1 MGCSVLLSA
10 VLVLLLSSSIFVFF
24 RGNADHLTTVE
35 EADKVTLPDQPR
47 VVDFEQYGNYITV
60 DEKHQR
66 KLFYYFVES
75 TTDPASKPLVL
86 WLNGGPGCSSIGQGA
101 FTEHGPFKP
110 TAMGLG
116 LVENPYSWNRVANML
131 YLDSPRGVG
140 FSYSAN
146 SSDYYLVNDEMTARD
161 NMMFLLGWFSKF
173 PKYQN
178 SEFFITGESYAG
190 HYAPQ
195 LAQLILQTQPNI
207 KLKGI
212 MIGNPLL
219 DFDTDFN
226 SRAEYLWSHG
236 LISDSTYSRFTKACN
251 FATYKRQ
258 KRIGNISTICSDV
271 YHEVV
276 TSTSRFIDTFDVTS
290 DVCLDFLQAHRLL
303 HPHSGE
309 KMDVCLEDHTA
320 KYLNRQDVQKALHSR
335 VVGMP
340 YWSTCSSVM
349 LYDFQNLENPTLSLL
364 GTLVKAGVRVLAY
377 SGDQDSFIPLTGTRT
392 LVKGL
397 AEDLGLNTTEVYR
410 VWFDGKQVAGW
421 TEVYGGFLSFAT
433 IRGAAHAAP
442 FSQPERLL
450 VLFKS
455 FVEGK
460 SPPTS

>member
-1 MGCSVLLSA
+1 MRPTNG
-10 VLVLLLSSSIFVFF
+10 
-24 RGNADHLTTVE
+24 
-35 EADKVTLPDQPR
+35 
-47 VVDFEQYGNYITV
+47 
-60 DEKHQR
+60 R
-66 KLFYYFVES
+66 KE
-75 TTDPASKPLVL
+75 
-86 WLNGGPGCSSIGQGA
+86 
-101 FTEHGPFKP
+101 
-110 TAMGLG
+110 
-116 LVENPYSWNRVANML
+116 
-131 YLDSPRGVG
+131 
-140 FSYSAN
+140 
-146 SSDYYLVNDEMTARD
+146 
-161 NMMFLLGWFSKF
+161 
-173 PKYQN
+173 
-178 SEFFITGESYAG
+178 
-190 HYAPQ
+190 
-195 LAQLILQTQPNI
+195 
-207 KLKGI
+207 
-212 MIGNPLL
+212 
-219 DFDTDFN
+219 
-226 SRAEYLWSHG
+226 
-236 LISDSTYSRFTKACN
+236 
-251 FATYKRQ
+251 
-258 KRIGNISTICSDV
+258 
-271 YHEVV
+271 
-276 TSTSRFIDTFDVTS
+276 STSRFIDTFDVTS

-340 YWSTCSSVM
+340 YWSTCTSVM

-397 AEDLGLNTTEVYR
+397 AKDLGLNTTEVYR